1 MQLKIL
7 ERTIDVKKEVFAVSG
22 LMIMQKELITKHSHS
37 HPHWG
42 HLSPSTRELM
52 AKYGFDSTFWVQPW

>member
-22 LMIMQKELITKHSHS
+22 LMILQKESITKHTYS
-37 HPHWG
+37 HPPLG
-42 HLSPSTRELM
+42 YLSPSTRELM